1 MKKINWNE
9 LTPVCYSIAK
19 HEDKDIGVAADMLA
33 ANIHAGDGVHAG
45 SYALG
50 PQYTPDYKALK
61 ALWDDCTDEERQGLS
76 HDFNDWLQAM
86 RDHYKELCEIWT
98 DEHKSL
104 NLRCRLMVELVTPD
118 DPIK

>member
-9 LTPVCYSIAK
+9 LTPVYYSIAK

-33 ANIHAGDGVHAG
+33 ANIRAGDGVHAG
-45 SYALG
+45 SYTLG
-50 PQYTPDYKALK
+50 PKYTPDYRTLK

-76 HDFNDWLQAM
+76 HDFNDWLQSM

-118 DPIK
+118 DTIK

>member
-33 ANIHAGDGVHAG
+33 ANIRAGNGVHAG

-50 PQYTPDYKALK
+50 P
-61 ALWDDCTDEERQGLS
+61 S
-76 HDFNDWLQAM
+76 
-86 RDHYKELCEIWT
+86 
-98 DEHKSL
+98 
-104 NLRCRLMVELVTPD
+104 
-118 DPIK
+118 

>member
-33 ANIHAGDGVHAG
+33 ANIRAGNGVHAG

-50 PQYTPDYKALK
+50 PKYTPDYKALK

-76 HDFNDWLQAM
+76 HGSRPCGTTTRSSA
-86 RDHYKELCEIWT
+86 RSGPTSTRASI
-98 DEHKSL
+98 SGAA
-104 NLRCRLMVELVTPD
+104 
-118 DPIK
+118 